1 MYRQTHT
8 QLLMQ
13 TFVEA
18 FIKNSFGRCTKLP
31 STGVERRRRKR
42 KSCSTYFTLVC
53 ERVFNFI
60 MQVALYPEEK
70 GSEKK
75 RNKNVAAVPP
85 LLISRTEQNKN
96 VLNNNL
102 TMFFFYNKK
111 RKTQVLHLM
120 YSRHCLQATTIS
132 YIGASTS
139 SQLSLAR
146 QEVELFFQITI
157 CITKPLFAIVS

>member
-1 MYRQTHT
+1 
-8 QLLMQ
+8 MQ

-18 FIKNSFGRCTKLP
+18 FIKNSFGRCKKL
-31 STGVERRRRKR
+31 VWNEDEEKKR
-42 KSCSTYFTLVC
+42 KSCSTYLTLVC
-53 ERVFNFI
+53 ERAFSLI

-102 TMFFFYNKK
+102 TMFFFLCII
-111 RKTQVLHLM
+111 RKEKHKCYISCIAATA
-120 YSRHCLQATTIS
+120 YKLQ
-132 YIGASTS
+132 
-139 SQLSLAR
+139 Q
-146 QEVELFFQITI
+146 
-157 CITKPLFAIVS
+157 